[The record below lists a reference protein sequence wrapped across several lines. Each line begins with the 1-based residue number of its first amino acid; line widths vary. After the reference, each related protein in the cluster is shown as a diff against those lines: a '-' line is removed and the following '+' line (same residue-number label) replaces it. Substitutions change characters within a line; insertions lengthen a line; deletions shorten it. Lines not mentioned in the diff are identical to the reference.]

1 MFDVITAERG
11 DDVFGHRVFPI
22 ENGKAP
28 WYNRK
33 ISIRERLVR
42 TWLENFLFLLQN
54 PLLT

>member
-11 DDVFGHRVFPI
+11 DDVFGHRRFPI

-42 TWLENFLFLLQN
+42 TWLGNFLFLLQN